1 MLNVAELGHRF
12 AKWWLLTQ
20 SMPKLSKITNPNM
33 FRPGKAWPGPE
44 SRRGSPACIT
54 PKGNCATSPV
64 DAPKA
69 IQPTTDRATGE
80 HGAVQPGPPRCT
92 WNAATN
98 TASQHLCEGLGALLP
113 RHGHPVLPVGRR
125 PRTKLSGDFNSSSG
139 VPPESYTSVQPRG
152 GGTREGNARGDPPQ
166 GGVERPDTSRFATF
180 STPTCRPESS
190 PS

>member
-1 MLNVAELGHRF
+1 MHYFCFLNPGVVPQRVLPRRVIAPHRR
-12 AKWWLLTQ
+12 W
-20 SMPKLSKITNPNM
+20 MPR
-33 FRPGKAWPGPE
+33 RPS
-44 SRRGSPACIT
+44 SRQRIALP
-54 PKGNCATSPV
+54 
-64 DAPKA
+64 
-69 IQPTTDRATGE
+69 GE

-139 VPPESYTSVQPRG
+139 VPPKSYTSVQPRG
-152 GGTREGNARGDPPQ
+152 GGTRTGTARGDPPQ
-166 GGVERPDTSRFATF
+166 GGAERPDTSRFGTF
-180 STPTCRPESS
+180 STPTCCPESS